1 MHRLVSMN
9 MTRTFRLTRTRLD
22 RKLDKIQRILPH
34 QSDAIFLTDGGI
46 ETSLIF
52 LEGIDLPYF
61 ASFTLLQ
68 TKDGRDKLKDYY
80 RPYARIA
87 SSQGTGFVLESP
99 TWRANPDW
107 ARKLGYSSEAL
118 DAANRDAICAMQEL
132 AGEYRSPSSP
142 FVISGCIG
150 PRGDGYVAGEE
161 MSVGEA
167 CDYHA
172 RQIEVFSESGAD
184 LVTAVTMTNV
194 PEAIGIAVAARAI
207 GIACVISFT
216 VETDGRL
223 PSGIDL
229 GDAIEAVDRASG
241 DSVAYYMI
249 NCAHPAHFG
258 EVLEEGG
265 SWAKRIRGIRANAS
279 QMSHAELDAAEELDS
294 GDPADLADRYGFILE
309 SMPWVRVLGGC
320 CGTDHRH
327 ISEIGRVCCGH
338 RNAA

>member
-1 MHRLVSMN
+1 MN
-9 MTRTFRLTRTRLD
+9 TS
-22 RKLDKIQRILPH
+22 RKILPH
-34 QSDAIFLTDGGI
+34 QSDEIFLTDGGI

-61 ASFTLLQ
+61 ASFTLLETQ
-68 TKDGRDKLKDYY
+68 EGRNQLLDYY
-80 RPYARIA
+80 RPYAKTA
-87 SSQGTGFVLESP
+87 AANGTGFVLESP

-107 ARKLGYSSEAL
+107 AGKLGYSAEAL
-118 DAANRDAICAMQEL
+118 DAANREAIEAMREL
-132 AGEYRSPSSP
+132 ATEYQTGDSP

-150 PRGDGYVAGEE
+150 PRGDGYIAGDV
-161 MSVGEA
+161 MSAGEA

-172 RQIEVFSESGAD
+172 RQVEVFSEAGAD

-194 PEAIGIAVAARAI
+194 PEAVGIAVAARAI
-207 GIACVISFT
+207 GIPCVISFT

-223 PSGIDL
+223 PSGDDL
-229 GDAIEAVDRASG
+229 GAAIQAVDEASG

-249 NCAHPAHFG
+249 NCAHPEHFN
-258 EVLEEGG
+258 EVLEQGG
-265 SWAKRIRGIRANAS
+265 TWVKRIRGIRANAS
-279 QMSHAELDAAEELDS
+279 RMSHAELDAAEELDS
-294 GDPADLADRYGFILE
+294 GDPVDLAARYGFILE
-309 SMPWVRVLGGC
+309 YMPWVRVLGGC